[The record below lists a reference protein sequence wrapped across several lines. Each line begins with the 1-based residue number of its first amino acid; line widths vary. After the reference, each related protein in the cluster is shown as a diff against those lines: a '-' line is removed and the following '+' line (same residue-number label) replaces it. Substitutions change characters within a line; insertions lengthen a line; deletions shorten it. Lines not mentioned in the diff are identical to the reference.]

1 MSRTDFIISSEPK
14 GNIMISKNVR
24 AILLG
29 TAASCLL
36 PATAFAAGTTAGT
49 SINNTAT
56 VNYTVGGAA
65 AAPVSSNTATFLVDR
80 KVNLTVAEV
89 GGTPT
94 AVTFGAAAQ
103 VTTFTVTNT
112 SNATQDFR
120 LIAAQQATLAVTAFG
135 NIDNYDAAN
144 VRVFA
149 DANANGTYEAGVDTV
164 AYIDELAAD
173 TSRTVFIVVDVPATG
188 PVAAIAGVSLTA
200 VAAAGG
206 GAAALGVDLTATAG
220 AESPTTV
227 DVVFAD
233 DAGIL
238 DGLRD
243 GRSTALDQYNVAG
256 AAVTLVKTARIVS
269 DPYNL
274 LVNPKAVPGA
284 VVEYCLRVTN
294 AGPGA
299 AADIVLGD
307 TIPANTTYLPGSIF
321 VGGTL
326 LAGACVLDG
335 TPEDDNATGI
345 DETDLNGGSSDGA
358 SVTATLPL
366 VLPTTTATARFRV
379 VLN

>member
-1 MSRTDFIISSEPK
+1 
-14 GNIMISKNVR
+14 MISLKSLRV
-24 AILLG
+24 LWLG
-29 TAASCLL
+29 TAATLAF
-36 PATAFAAGTTAGT
+36 PATAYAAGTTAGT

-56 VNYTVGGAA
+56 VNYTVGGSA
-65 AAPVSSNTATFLVDR
+65 AAPVTSNIATFLVDR

-89 GGTPT
+89 GGTAT
-94 AVTFGAAAQ
+94 AVTFGATAQ

-120 LIAAQQATLAVTAFG
+120 LIATQQASLSVTAFG
-135 NIDNYDAAN
+135 NVDNFDATN

-164 AYIDELAAD
+164 TYVDELAAD

-188 PVAAIAGVSLTA
+188 PAFAIAGVSLTA
-200 VAAAGG
+200 VTAAGG
-206 GAAALGVDLTATAG
+206 GAAALGADVAATAG
-220 AESPTTV
+220 ADSPTTV

-243 GRSTALDQYNVAG
+243 GRSSALDQYNVAG
-256 AAVTLVKTARIVS
+256 ASVTLVKTARIVS

-274 LVNPKAVPGA
+274 LVNPKAIPGA

-294 AGPGA
+294 GGPGA
-299 AADIVLGD
+299 AADVVLGD
-307 TIPANTTYLPGSIF
+307 TIPANTTYVPGSIF
-321 VGGTL
+321 AGGTL

-335 TPEDDNATGI
+335 TPEDDNATGA
-345 DETDLNGGSSDGA
+345 DETDPNGGSSDGT